1 MKVCKTINI
10 ACDIRNI
17 GIMAHVDAGKTTLSE
32 SVLYLANEISCM
44 GNIDDGTTQL
54 DFMPLVSYQ

>member
-1 MKVCKTINI
+1 
-10 ACDIRNI
+10 
-17 GIMAHVDAGKTTLSE
+17 MAHVDAGKTTLSE